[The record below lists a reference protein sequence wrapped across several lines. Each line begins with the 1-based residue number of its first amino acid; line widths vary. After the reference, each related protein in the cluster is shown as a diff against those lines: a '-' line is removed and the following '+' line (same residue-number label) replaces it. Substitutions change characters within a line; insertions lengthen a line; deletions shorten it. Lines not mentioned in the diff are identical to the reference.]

1 MQNGVVI
8 QNIGQFD
15 TESETSASPSPAIPK
30 PVSQPATPV
39 PASIAPNATSV
50 PVTKSESRVPQTY
63 SAPVNPAIID
73 TPIGSTSSLP
83 VTNVPEQKSDDEKI
97 SEEYGIITSRLK
109 NLGSI
114 PLNWSEDTYRQMRGY
129 PPKIQISKQN
139 GVTLVGVGGHWQIM
153 KGESLS
159 PSEQSAMEK
168 HLVWKD
174 AIRTDR
180 MSNKQWSFRGDIRAD
195 NTESASKIKQAVQD
209 SMNAVSALDRLI
221 ELGNTGWWESILP
234 NEKSA
239 IIIGVTNSIQ
249 AASRTEVAGSGAFSE
264 QDAKRLDTIIPDLST
279 MTGATF
285 RTSALGRLK
294 EMRTRLTTKIQ
305 GIGNANG
312 FQVVENSNTG
322 LTQDQEAI
330 ARNAYQLA
338 IKAGKSHEEAKA
350 IALQAI
356 KQ

>member
-1 MQNGVVI
+1 
-8 QNIGQFD
+8 
-15 TESETSASPSPAIPK
+15 
-30 PVSQPATPV
+30 
-39 PASIAPNATSV
+39 
-50 PVTKSESRVPQTY
+50 
-63 SAPVNPAIID
+63 
-73 TPIGSTSSLP
+73 
-83 VTNVPEQKSDDEKI
+83 
-97 SEEYGIITSRLK
+97 
-109 NLGSI
+109 
-114 PLNWSEDTYRQMRGY
+114 
-129 PPKIQISKQN
+129 
-139 GVTLVGVGGHWQIM
+139 M
-153 KGESLS
+153 KGESMS
-159 PSEQSAMEK
+159 ASEQSAMEK